1 MLGTGSLFQR
11 IRKVTYIDA
20 NITVTQK
27 VEFMGEN
34 QRYHDLRRWKNVAI
48 EESEQI
54 YGCNVLM
61 TEATKERFYERVRV
75 ENLQANFSRK
85 MYFWPILERELQW
98 NRRMTQAPG
107 WETFD

>member
-1 MLGTGSLFQR
+1 
-11 IRKVTYIDA
+11 
-20 NITVTQK
+20 
-27 VEFMGEN
+27 
-34 QRYHDLRRWKNVAI
+34 
-48 EESEQI
+48 
-54 YGCNVLM
+54 VLM